1 MHHAATM
8 CAVRDPVELVA
19 ACRKGDHEAWDVLLE
34 EYGRLIWS
42 VALRAGASDSM
53 AEEVFQRTWVAV
65 VEGMGRLRE
74 PRRLVSWIA
83 SVARHQTYQ
92 AFAEARRGR
101 RAGSLEDELGES
113 ELAVPPSVEEELE
126 KAEAAAAVRDAAA
139 RLTGRCRELVE
150 LLFLRD
156 PPADYREISA
166 LTGMPVGSIG
176 PTRARCLKRLEKI
189 FRKLYHDP
197 PGRDS

>member
-1 MHHAATM
+1 
-8 CAVRDPVELVA
+8 VRDPVELVA
-19 ACRKGDHEAWDVLLE
+19 ACRSGDAEAWDTLLE

-42 VALRAGASDSM
+42 VALRAGASESM
-53 AEEVFQRTWVAV
+53 AEEIFQRTWVAV
-65 VEGMGRLRE
+65 VEGLGRLRE

-92 AFAEARRGR
+92 VFAEARRGR
-101 RAGSLEDELGES
+101 RLGSLEDEMGE
-113 ELAVPPSVEEELE
+113 EEPGVPSSVEEELV
-126 KAEAAAAVRDAAA
+126 KAEAAAAVRDA
-139 RLTGRCRELVE
+139 TGRLGGRCQELIE
-150 LLFLRD
+150 LLFLRE

-166 LTGMPVGSIG
+166 LTGMPIGSIG

-197 PGRDS
+197 PDHDP